1 MSTNKPRRNLF
12 DIMRAPSEV
21 SQFTNNPAE
30 CESDNEIENPGH
42 VLITQNDVGGS
53 GNCDHEDES
62 GNVSGI
68 KVKKMMHSGEEKK
81 EKGDSSSNLDASI
94 FEDSNADSSSDA
106 MGESDDE
113 KRRSLGTA
121 QAQEHVGSC

>member
-1 MSTNKPRRNLF
+1 M
-12 DIMRAPSEV
+12 
-21 SQFTNNPAE
+21 
-30 CESDNEIENPGH
+30 
-42 VLITQNDVGGS
+42 ITQNDVGGG

-62 GNVSGI
+62 RNVSGI
-68 KVKKMMHSGEEKK
+68 KVKKMMNSEEKK